1 MDLVFGIKI
10 LLSLKM
16 RFVFQFIL
24 LKFDVSHF
32 LKWQLIFIACCLNR
46 VAINILFKF
55 A

>member
-24 LKFDVSHF
+24 LKFDVSLLEMAVDIHCMLF
-32 LKWQLIFIACCLNR
+32 ESCCN
-46 VAINILFKF
+46 
-55 A
+55 